1 MIESQ
6 FTRIQ
11 STSYLCQTSV
21 DCRVCSECTS
31 ISIFQCPTCC
41 AGSCHFYLI
50 FLFLLHFLFS
60 VFQCPAWRG
69 CVVPAGCCHFYL
81 PTTQGLI
88 KHLLSIPWL
97 AGSPLFCP
105 VFSNTFY
112 KIGRYKPNTI
122 VTSKIFQRA
131 ENQGETTTVSD
142 TVVPTLFLS
151 ASSSSCKK
159 AQSVQRSTLLVQMY
173 YTGLNV
179 HGKAAVT
186 QLLSILEEV
195 FYVKTE
201 KIVKQ

>member
-1 MIESQ
+1 MIEGQ

-69 CVVPAGCCHFYL
+69 CVVPAGCCHLYL

-88 KHLLSIPWL
+88 KHLLSRPWL
-97 AGSPLFCP
+97 GGSPPFCP
-105 VFSNTFY
+105 VFSNIFY
-112 KIGRYKPNTI
+112 K
-122 VTSKIFQRA
+122 
-131 ENQGETTTVSD
+131 
-142 TVVPTLFLS
+142 
-151 ASSSSCKK
+151 KK
-159 AQSVQRSTLLVQMY
+159 ADINQ
-173 YTGLNV
+173 
-179 HGKAAVT
+179 T
-186 QLLSILEEV
+186 QLLHQKSFRELRTRAKRQQSATPLYQRCSCQRRHLLAKKRKVYEEV
-195 FYVKTE
+195 HFFSKGTTPV
-201 KIVKQ
+201 